1 MLEYANITDA
11 PFWDNLDFDSEVDD
25 EMLLIEIYCSIVAN
39 TKCRFT
45 RETKVETDIYL
56 DDEWDGAE
64 EYIEQLKHPGP
75 DFVHPN
81 QLKINKV
88 FADFDALSIKYGEE
102 HFKTFIESFYNN
114 YPTPAEYSNPIQYLN
129 SFNENSQEWYKWTIL
144 TDMLSLTHEYLI
156 KGDDD

>member
-81 QLKINKV
+81 QLKMNKV

-114 YPTPAEYSNPIQYLN
+114 YPTPAEYSIPIQYLN